1 MERLILLKNKE
12 SKEKIKKAF
21 GASDMTISHAL
32 TFGRTNE
39 NYQKIRVAAMKN
51 GGKFLREVEDWSNND
66 LK

>member
-12 SKEKIKKAF
+12 SKERIKKTF

-39 NYQKIRVAAMKN
+39 KYQKIRLAAMKN
-51 GGKFLREVEDWSNND
+51 GGVFLREVGEWSNND